1 MELEKEEEAI
11 IVPMA
16 AAERSVRGFWRIYA
30 RLCLRTVRI
39 THVDRWTYRA
49 RRKVVPPRKRVDRFS
64 CSPYSYSQQEL
75 LSVGTASQRKRI
87 KGPINDRRSGV
98 WVWAY
103 RKNGPGPGRAKP
115 IQT

>member
-1 MELEKEEEAI
+1 VELEKEEEAI

-49 RRKVVPPRKRVDRFS
+49 RRKVVPPRKRVDRF
-64 CSPYSYSQQEL
+64 
-75 LSVGTASQRKRI
+75 TARPTRTVSKNCCQ
-87 KGPINDRRSGV
+87 
-98 WVWAY
+98 WALPA
-103 RKNGPGPGRAKP
+103 RERE
-115 IQT
+115 